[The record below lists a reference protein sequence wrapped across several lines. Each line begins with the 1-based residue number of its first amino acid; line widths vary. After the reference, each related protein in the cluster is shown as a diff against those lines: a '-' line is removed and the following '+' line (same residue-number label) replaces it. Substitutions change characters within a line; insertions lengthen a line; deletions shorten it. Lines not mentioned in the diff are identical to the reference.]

1 MKELLYQLITAKC
14 GGKLIGSLLLNLFI
28 YKIISLDSLS
38 DFRYILL
45 KNVSPLSFVT
55 GKKAFVTNCISKTV
69 TLKSGQI

>member
-55 GKKAFVTNCISKTV
+55 GKKAFVTNSISKTV